1 MVNEGERKQID
12 LILSFEAR
20 KCLEELHS
28 RLKSMYAEHSS
39 RGLLRSGATVT
50 RSVATMRELIEAKL
64 ADWAQKI
71 GAISKEIEAHSAIVT
86 ACKHLLDSFAN
97 KLPEAIKVAGF
108 AGETKTTSAG
118 IQRRAH
124 EIFAELR
131 TDIDAKLEILAFSFQ
146 VQAESNMKAVGAD
159 ENANHK
165 PTKLQSGSA
174 LMLDSPN
181 QYPEGIVFV
190 YEEDAATAP
199 TSPVVVTQ
207 EKRGRPPAKWWD
219 EMWVAIAI
227 QLYTGDLQ
235 PKKQADI
242 EKAMLDWV
250 ASRGES
256 AAPDTIRVRARKLWN
271 ALELENEK

>member
-28 RLKSMYAEHSS
+28 RLKLMYAEHSS

-190 YEEDAATAP
+190 YEEDAAAAP
-199 TSPVVVTQ
+199 TSPVIVTQ
-207 EKRGRPPAKWWD
+207 EKRGRPPAEWWD
-219 EMWVAIAI
+219 DMWVAIAI
-227 QLYTGDLQ
+227 QLFEGALQ
-235 PKKQADI
+235 PKLQVDI
-242 EKAMLDWV
+242 ENAMQEWIIANDKT
-250 ASRGES
+250 
-256 AAPDTIRVRARKLWN
+256 AATSTVRKRARKLWD
-271 ALELENEK
+271 ALSIDDEN